1 MTPARLRPPSSERR
15 LLALGAGLLA
25 LLLAVVLGTFV
36 GARGVVPGDVVA
48 ILLGR
53 GDGADAVVI
62 LTQRLPRTLVGALVG
77 VALGAAGALM
87 QGHTRNALADPG
99 LFGVNAGAAFGVVM
113 LTYLFGVRDLVAI
126 GVAALLGALVASAL
140 VMLAGIGAR
149 RGTSPVTLAVVG
161 VTVSA
166 MLASATGVVVLLDS
180 DSLDV
185 MRFWQVGSISGGAYS
200 EALLMV
206 AVLGVGLVLA
216 GINAVGLN
224 ALALGDEVAAAQG
237 TSLRAVRVV
246 GLAAIAVLCGGAT
259 AIAGPIAFVGLVVP
273 HGARLLVGPDHRW
286 LVPLSGLLGGVLLL
300 VADVV
305 GRLSVGG
312 TRFPVG
318 VSMAMVGV
326 PVLLALVGRRR
337 LVSL

>member
-1 MTPARLRPPSSERR
+1 
-15 LLALGAGLLA
+15 
-25 LLLAVVLGTFV
+25 
-36 GARGVVPGDVVA
+36 
-48 ILLGR
+48 
-53 GDGADAVVI
+53 
-62 LTQRLPRTLVGALVG
+62 
-77 VALGAAGALM
+77 M

-185 MRFWQVGSISGGAYS
+185 MRFWQVGSISGGEYS

-286 LVPLSGLLGGVLLL
+286 LV
-300 VADVV
+300 
-305 GRLSVGG
+305 
-312 TRFPVG
+312 
-318 VSMAMVGV
+318 
-326 PVLLALVGRRR
+326 
-337 LVSL
+337 